1 MPLTRMLHF
10 LCSGNIRP
18 TISAPL
24 ESSQSPQNPPL
35 YTWED
40 MELRLARAH
49 ADNPIS
55 IQRAESKHL
64 TSMARIHVAAFRN
77 DDCVRSLYSD
87 DVAWRAI
94 DAMLGECLENRPYA
108 FRVAMNEKQGRV
120 VGWLCCSV
128 VGDPGIPE
136 WDGLARLAWTIAA
149 AFKAS
154 DAQRQLTRSSG
165 ESEGSSRHAQRSNLR
180 DGIVSRTKVA
190 QSLAMGDDVYLV
202 INNVVVDPKNDLGG
216 PLTKLIC
223 DIMNSADRDGLSIFC
238 HVPYFAV
245 ADFEWAGFQKIA
257 GFEPKLDTHQLHF
270 MVRRP
275 RVQ

>member
-1 MPLTRMLHF
+1 
-10 LCSGNIRP
+10 
-18 TISAPL
+18 
-24 ESSQSPQNPPL
+24 
-35 YTWED
+35 

-55 IQRAESKHL
+55 IQLAESKHL

-87 DVAWRAI
+87 DVHWRCI
-94 DAMLGECLENRPYA
+94 NTILEECLENRPYA
-108 FRVAMNEKQGRV
+108 FTVALNEKQGRV

-136 WDGLARLAWTIAA
+136 WDGLARLAWTVAA
-149 AFKAS
+149 AFKAA

>member
-1 MPLTRMLHF
+1 
-10 LCSGNIRP
+10 
-18 TISAPL
+18 
-24 ESSQSPQNPPL
+24 
-35 YTWED
+35 

-49 ADNPIS
+49 AENPIS
-55 IQRAESKHL
+55 IQLAESKHL

-77 DDCVRSLYSD
+77 DECVRSLYSD
-87 DVAWRAI
+87 DVSWMTME
-94 DAMLGECLENRPYA
+94 AMLGERLENRPYA
-108 FRVAMNEKQGRV
+108 FRVAMNEKQGRI

-128 VGDPGIPE
+128 VGDPRISE
-136 WDGLARLAWTIAA
+136 WDGLGRLAWTLAA
-149 AFKAS
+149 AFKAA

-165 ESEGSSRHAQRSNLR
+165 ESEGSSRQAQRSNLR

-190 QSLAMGDDVYLV
+190 QSLAMGDNVYLV
-202 INNVVVDPKNDLGG
+202 INNVVADPENDLGG

-223 DIMNSADRDGLSIFC
+223 DVMSSADEDNLSIFC
-238 HVPYFAV
+238 QVAPFAV

-275 RVQ
+275 MVH